1 MMKHVSQG
9 YLSFLV
15 QPLANGCDPVR
26 DLNLLSP
33 KGYTPTMHL
42 LIHRDLAELR
52 KGSHNCR
59 ADVVNLVHG
68 FGEVVS
74 YGLACSLERYFSLGD
89 IDGDGYR
96 VSFSAS

>member
-42 LIHRDLAELR
+42 LFDRDLTELR
-52 KGSHNCR
+52 MRSHHCR
-59 ADVVNLVHG
+59 AHIVNLVHG

-74 YGLACSLERYFSLGD
+74 YGLACSLERYFSFGD

-96 VSFSAS
+96 VSFSSS